1 MIIICFNG
9 DIDLYKIYYYAKG
22 DWHPVLEFIQNQYP
36 KARAKIARTI
46 TLLEEHGFNL
56 GGPFLEKIA
65 GTKDLWELRIKH
77 SSDAY
82 RILFFSNL
90 QGEFVL
96 LHGFVKKTAKLP
108 PTELK
113 FALSRLK
120 EFKLQRGYRNGT

>member
-1 MIIICFNG
+1 M
-9 DIDLYKIYYYAKG
+9 YKIYYYAEG

-46 TLLEEHGFNL
+46 TLLEEHGLSL

-82 RILFFSNL
+82 RILFFGYH

-96 LHGFVKKTAKLP
+96 LHGFIKKTAKLP
-108 PTELK
+108 QKELK
-113 FALSRLK
+113 VALSRLK
-120 EFKLQRGYRNGT
+120 KYKQQRS